1 MSTVPR
7 TSPQRETRGRP
18 ICLALEPD
26 PVLAFLHAAP
36 VERTT
41 ATAVLLLGP
50 FGWQADCSYR
60 GLRAWATSLADDG
73 HTTARLVL
81 PSTGDSAG
89 GARDPDRMSVW
100 VDAVAGAAGWL
111 RETTGAQ
118 RVVGIGIGLGG
129 MLTCLAASQGAA
141 VDDLVLWA
149 VPSRGRSMLRE
160 LRSLSQIVA
169 SEYAEEVG
177 EDLLAPGE
185 LSLTG
190 YLLSAQAVSELEQMT
205 LTDTEWPDA
214 QRRRVLLLG
223 RDGLSADRRLQ
234 EHFERV
240 GADVTIAE
248 GKDYGAL
255 MENPQQSVPPADTI
269 ALTSRW
275 LAKAPASSCGR
286 ARTPSARVP
295 AEGEALEFTH
305 DGVALRELPL
315 RLAGPRADLFAV
327 LSQPADIP
335 CAPVCAV
342 LLGAG
347 ALPHTGPNRG
357 WVDLPRRWAARGV
370 PSVRIDLS
378 GIGESEGDDPS
389 LLTDASFYY
398 PWRTKEVQ
406 GVLDQ
411 LVQRGLPAR
420 FVLGGLCSGAYR
432 ALHAALADRRI
443 AGVLLLNL
451 YAFFWS
457 EELVAERGRRTVLA
471 GGLPNLRRQATDRE
485 FVAKAARFARPD
497 NAWRLLSRSVERK
510 QRRVTVQALD
520 ALRDRETETLLVLGH
535 DEPLHDQFVRQG
547 LLDQLDRWPN
557 LSVERIPSCDHMFR
571 AMWLQRHVYEA
582 FTGTLDRV
590 LAAAGTQPASEGG

>member
-347 ALPHTGPNRG
+347 ALPHGT
-357 WVDLPRRWAARGV
+357 
-370 PSVRIDLS
+370 
-378 GIGESEGDDPS
+378 ES
-389 LLTDASFYY
+389 
-398 PWRTKEVQ
+398 R
-406 GVLDQ
+406 
-411 LVQRGLPAR
+411 
-420 FVLGGLCSGAYR
+420 LGRSGAPVGGSRR
-432 ALHAALADRRI
+432 AHCPHRSERDRRIRRRRSGAAERRELLLPVADRRGAGRAGSTGGARPAGTI
-443 AGVLLLNL
+443 PARRAVLGVLPGT
-451 YAFFWS
+451 ARCAGRPAHRRRAAAEPVRVQWS
-457 EELVAERGRRTVLA
+457 EELVAERGRHSVLA
-471 GGLPNLRRQATDRE
+471 GGLPSLRRQASGRVL
-485 FVAKAARFARPD
+485 VAKAIHYARPD
-497 NAWRLLSRSVERK
+497 RAWRLLSRSAERK
-510 QRRVTVQALD
+510 QRRTTVQALD
-520 ALRDRETETLLVLGH
+520 TLRDNATETLLVLGH
-535 DEPLHDQFVRQG
+535 DEPLHDQLVRQG
-547 LLDQLDRWPN
+547 LLDRLDRWPTLN
-557 LSVERIPSCDHMFR
+557 VERIPSRDHMFR
-571 AMWLQRHVYEA
+571 ARWLQHQVYES
-582 FTGTLDRV
+582 FTATLDRV
-590 LAAAGTQPASEGG
+590 LAAADPNGG

>member
-357 WVDLPRRWAARGV
+357 WVDLARRWAARGV
-370 PSVRIDLS
+370 PTVRIDLS
-378 GIGESEGDDPS
+378 GIGESDGDDPA
-389 LLTDASFYY
+389 LLSDESFYY
-398 PWRTKEVQ
+398 PWRTGEVL

-411 LVQRGLPAR
+411 LVARGLPER
-420 FVLGGLCSGAYR
+420 FLLGGLCSGSYQ
-432 ALHAALADRRI
+432 ALHAALADQRI

-451 YAFFWS
+451 FAFSGVRSWS
-457 EELVAERGRRTVLA
+457 LSAGATACWREDCRACAGRPAAACWSPRRFTTPGRTEP
-471 GGLPNLRRQATDRE
+471 GGCCR
-485 FVAKAARFARPD
+485 ARP
-497 NAWRLLSRSVERK
+497 NASSVERPY
-510 QRRVTVQALD
+510 RRWTRCA
-520 ALRDRETETLLVLGH
+520 T
-535 DEPLHDQFVRQG
+535 
-547 LLDQLDRWPN
+547 
-557 LSVERIPSCDHMFR
+557 
-571 AMWLQRHVYEA
+571 
-582 FTGTLDRV
+582 
-590 LAAAGTQPASEGG
+590 TQPRRCWCSGTTSRCTISSSVRASSIGSIGGRP